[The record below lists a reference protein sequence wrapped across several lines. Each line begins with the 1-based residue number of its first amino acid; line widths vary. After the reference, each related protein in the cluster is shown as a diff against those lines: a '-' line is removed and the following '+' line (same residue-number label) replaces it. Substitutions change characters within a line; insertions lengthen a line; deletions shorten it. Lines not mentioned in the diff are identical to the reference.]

1 MPLLMV
7 ETEVSVRAV
16 PLIVLVQALVSR
28 EVHPDFVLV
37 ARTEDVLPRSW
48 VRVLAEVVPEPVE

>member
-28 EVHPDFVLV
+28 EVHPDLVLV

>member
-1 MPLLMV
+1 MV

-28 EVHPDFVLV
+28 EVHPDLVLV